1 MVESA
6 TREVHMSSP
15 AKPAYVVMTISCAQ
29 CQQEQVVHVRART
42 GFAQM
47 SGQTVRCVNCK
58 QEFDVMVPDQI
69 VGGPFLP

>member
-29 CQQEQVVHVRART
+29 CKQEQLVHVRARN
-42 GFAQM
+42 GSAQM
-47 SGQTVRCVNCK
+47 GGQTVRCVNCK